1 MTGVT
6 GVTGWR
12 GRAAAGVTAVG
23 LLVALAGCGGN
34 APVGS
39 VGKGAQVAPPDLIFA
54 FNKGDNTIS
63 VIDPS
68 SQQVKVVQTVPFS
81 AYGLYPSNQ
90 WGLQSGY
97 LMLPQPGK
105 VTILRDKD
113 LKPVATIPL
122 SAAKGL
128 WTAILPD
135 GKTGVTVARETDQVH
150 WVNMDPTS
158 REFGAVIRTVTV
170 PGKVGLCDVSIDPAG
185 HYAYIPDL
193 YKSKL
198 QVIDLSTGK
207 TVYLADSPVPKAFM
221 GTVSWDGKIWAV
233 EGSKGNG
240 EVAYLSLADPT
251 KPTLL
256 KVLDQASGLGLGP
269 HTDEF
274 RPDNRY
280 DFVLSMK
287 SSEVSVVDTST
298 LAVVKKIELPPG
310 GQPRVGAF
318 SYHGN
323 FLYVSLE
330 GVNSVAVIDTHKFT
344 LTKVIKVGKS
354 PVGIAATRYAWASH
368 A

>member
-1 MTGVT
+1 MTRWTKRVWTGV
-6 GVTGWR
+6 V
-12 GRAAAGVTAVG
+12 AAG
-23 LLVALAGCGGN
+23 LAGVLGSCSG

-39 VGKGAQVAPPDLIFA
+39 IGKGQQTQSADLIFA
-54 FNKGDNTIS
+54 FNKGDNSIS

-68 SQQVKVVQTVPFS
+68 SQAVKVVQTVPFS

-105 VTILRDKD
+105 VTVLRDKD
-113 LKPVATIPL
+113 LKPAATIPL
-122 SAAKGL
+122 SAAQGI
-128 WTAILPD
+128 WTAMLPD
-135 GKTGVTVARETDQVH
+135 GKTGITVARETDQIN
-150 WVNMDPTS
+150 WVNMDPSS
-158 REFGAVIRTVTV
+158 REFGTVIRSVTI

-185 HYAYIPDL
+185 RYAFIPDL

-198 QVIDLSTGK
+198 QVVDLTSGR
-207 TVYLADSPVPKAFM
+207 TVYLADSPVKKAFM
-221 GTVSWDGKIWAV
+221 GTVSWNGKIWAV
-233 EGSKGNG
+233 EGKKGSG
-240 EVAYLSLADPT
+240 QVAYLSLADPT
-251 KPTLL
+251 HPKLL

-274 RPDNRY
+274 RPDDRY
-280 DFVLSMK
+280 DFVLAMD

-298 LAVVKKIELPPG
+298 MSVVKKIELPKG

-330 GVNSVAVIDTHKFT
+330 GVNSVAVIDANKFT
-344 LTKVIKVGKS
+344 LTKVIKVGKK
-354 PVGIAATRYAWASH
+354 PVGLAATRYAWAAH

>member
-1 MTGVT
+1 MI
-6 GVTGWR
+6 GWKAR
-12 GRAAAGVTAVG
+12 GSAG
-23 LLVALAGCGGN
+23 LVAFSLALALGGCSGTT
-34 APVGS
+34 VGS
-39 VGKGAQVAPPDLIFA
+39 VGKGAQVPPASLIYA

-63 VIDPS
+63 VIDPT

-113 LKPVATIPL
+113 LKPVASIPL
-122 SAAKGL
+122 TAAQGI
-128 WTAILPD
+128 WTAMLPD
-135 GKTGVTVARETDQVH
+135 GKTGIAVARETDQVN

-158 REFGAVIRTVTV
+158 REFGAIIRTVTI
-170 PGKVGLCDVSIDPAG
+170 PGKVGLCDISIDPTG
-185 HYAYIPDL
+185 HYAFIPDL

-198 QVIDLSTGK
+198 QVIDLTTGQ
-207 TVYLADSPVPKAFM
+207 TVYLADSPVPKSFM
-221 GTVSWDGKIWAV
+221 GTVSWNGKIWAV
-233 EGSKGNG
+233 EGSQGNG
-240 EVAYLSLADPT
+240 QVAYLSLADPT
-251 KPTLL
+251 HPTLL

-274 RPDNRY
+274 SPDNRY
-280 DFVLSMK
+280 DFVISMK

-298 LAVVKKIELPPG
+298 LSVVKKIELPQG
-310 GQPRVGAF
+310 GLPRVGAF

-323 FLYVSLE
+323 SLYVSLE
-330 GVNSVAVIDTHKFT
+330 GVNSVAVIDTKT
-344 LTKVIKVGKS
+344 LSLSKVIKAGKD
-354 PVGIAATRYAWASH
+354 PVGVAATRYAWASH

>member
-1 MTGVT
+1 MASR
-6 GVTGWR
+6 WI
-12 GRAAAGVTAVG
+12 RAG
-23 LLVALAGCGGN
+23 VALAAIGSTAILSGCAGGK
-34 APVGS
+34 VGS
-39 VGKGAQVAPPDLIFA
+39 VGQGAQTPSPDLIYV

-68 SQQVKVVQTVPFS
+68 SQRVKVVQTVPFS

-122 SAAKGL
+122 AAAKGL
-128 WTAILPD
+128 WTAMLPD
-135 GKTGVTVARETDQVH
+135 GKTGIMVARETDQLQ
-150 WVNMDPTS
+150 WVNMDPAS
-158 REFGAVIRTVTV
+158 REFGVVTRSITI
-170 PGKVGLCDVSIDPAG
+170 PGKVGLCDVSIDPSG
-185 HYAYIPDL
+185 KYAFIPDL

-198 QVIDLSTGK
+198 QVIDLASGA
-207 TVYLADSPVPKAFM
+207 TVYLAASPVPKAFM

-251 KPTLL
+251 HPKLL

-274 RPDNRY
+274 SPDNRY
-280 DFVLSMK
+280 DFVLDRK
-287 SSEVSVVDTST
+287 SSEVSVIDTST
-298 LAVVKKIELPPG
+298 FTVVKNIELPAG

-323 FLYVSLE
+323 ALYVSLE
-330 GVNSVAVIDTHKFT
+330 GTNSVAVIDTKNLT
-344 LTKVIKVGKS
+344 LLKVIKVGKQ
-354 PVGIAATRYAWASH
+354 PVGLAPTRYAWASH